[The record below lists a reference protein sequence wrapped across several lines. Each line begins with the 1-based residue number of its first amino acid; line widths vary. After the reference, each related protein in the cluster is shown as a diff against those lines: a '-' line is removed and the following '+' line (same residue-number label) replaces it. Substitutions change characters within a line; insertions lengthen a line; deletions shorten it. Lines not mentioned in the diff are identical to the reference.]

1 MERENTIQQALRHG
15 QSIWCDFLSRRLLR
29 SGELDGMIRMGV
41 RGVTTNPSI
50 FEKAIG
56 QTNDYDEDI
65 LAYVRQGRNREEIYT
80 ALTVADVQE
89 GADHFLSV
97 YEASGGGD
105 GFVSLEVSPM
115 IAHDMEA
122 TVKEAKALAELVDR
136 KNAMIKIPATPAGVQ
151 ALRRCTAEG
160 LCINATLI
168 FSRQQYRDVA
178 EAYIEGL
185 EERQALG
192 GDLTSVASV
201 ASLFVSRIDTAVDR
215 VLQEKGE
222 GDLLGRIAVDNARAA
237 YRDFEELFSSERW
250 RALEGAGAQVQRPLW
265 ASTGTKNPNY
275 SRTLYVDSLIGP
287 NTVNTVP
294 PETMKAFL
302 SSGRAAETVADDR
315 QGMERR
321 LAALEAV
328 GVHLD
333 EITARLLV
341 EGLDA
346 FETAYLSLL
355 DSIGKKGR
363 ALSGE
368 DIG

>member
-15 QSIWCDFLSRRLLR
+15 QSIWCDFLSRSLLR
-29 SGELDGMIRMGV
+29 SGELDDMIRMGV

-80 ALTVADVQE
+80 ALTVADVRE

-97 YEASGGGD
+97 YETSGGGD

-136 KNAMIKIPATPAGVQ
+136 KNVMIKIPATPAGVQ

-168 FSRQQYRDVA
+168 FSRHQYRDVA
-178 EAYIEGL
+178 TAYIEGL
-185 EERQALG
+185 EERQTQG

-201 ASLFVSRIDTAVDR
+201 ASLFVSRIDTAVDKA
-215 VLQEKGE
+215 LQEKGE
-222 GDLLGRIAVDNARAA
+222 RDLLGRIAVDNARAA
-237 YRDFEELFSSERW
+237 YRDFEELFSSARW
-250 RALEGAGAQVQRPLW
+250 RALEGAGAKGQRPLW
-265 ASTGTKNPNY
+265 ASTGTKNPDY

-302 SSGRAAETVADDR
+302 SSGCAAETVTDDR

-321 LAALEAV
+321 LAILEAV

-355 DSIGKKGR
+355 DGIGKKGR

-368 DIG
+368 DVG